1 MLLRREK
8 HNDGQL
14 LIHTTY
20 EKWINKKILVSNT
33 TYARYGKFLM
43 YFGNN
48 ACKGSKE
55 DTNKTL
61 NKLRFFQKYVCVVII
76 IFVALSLVN
85 YAFGLTIN

>member
-8 HNDGQL
+8 YNDGQL

-33 TYARYGKFLM
+33 TYARNGKFLM

-48 ACKGSKE
+48 ACKGTKE

-61 NKLRFFQKYVCVVII
+61 NVLRFFQKYVCEVII
-76 IFVALSLVN
+76 IFVAL
-85 YAFGLTIN
+85 